1 MNREEAANV
10 IALMQANYP
19 DEFRTMSDSLVKAR
33 VNLWAAMFA
42 DEPFEQVKMAVAAH
56 MATDT
61 NRFMPPVGVIK
72 NMVVKMSL
80 PEEMTEQEAWGCV
93 VNALRNSAY
102 NSAAEF
108 AKLPPVV
115 QRLVGSASQLREWA
129 MMDADTVSSVVASN
143 FQRSYKVRAKNERE
157 TLALPSSVRGYI
169 AQLTAAMPMD
179 APKLESHEAKA
190 LPEPEP
196 EDPKARETML
206 VINRYRAELNDAQY
220 ELLRKQVEAGDRAA
234 ALSGLQSVLDRRAAA
249 SGRTRA
255 TPRAISDLIQRM
267 EDETG

>member
-1 MNREEAANV
+1 MNKLEAAQI
-10 IALMQANYP
+10 IALMQSNYP
-19 DEFRTMSDSLVKAR
+19 DEFRTMSEDAMKAR

-93 VNALRNSAY
+93 AKALRNSAY
-102 NSAAEF
+102 NSSVEF
-108 AKLPPVV
+108 EKLPPVV

-157 TLALPSSVRGYI
+157 ILALPSSVRGYM
-169 AQLTAAMPMD
+169 AQLTERISMD
-179 APKLESHEAKA
+179 AP
-190 LPEPEP
+190 
-196 EDPKARETML
+196 R
-206 VINRYRAELNDAQY
+206 
-220 ELLRKQVEAGDRAA
+220 
-234 ALSGLQSVLDRRAAA
+234 LDG
-249 SGRTRA
+249 GRTLA
-255 TPRAISDLIQRM
+255 VM
-267 EDETG
+267 ERIKSEEE